1 MLESMKAKV
10 IIWVMAAMLP
20 VIASAQDD
28 MYFVPKKKAKQ
39 EKTKNTSKTVK
50 EDVYGQTQEPAEY
63 YSGTLRDVD
72 EYNRRGNTGRN
83 VTIMTETDTFD
94 IDESRLVLDEK
105 GNYVLTPENDRKQ
118 NRSYYDEDYDDYLYS
133 TRLSRFHGVGYP
145 YYGWYDPWYY
155 DPWYY
160 DPWYYNSYWSWYGG
174 WYGYY
179 GWHSPWYYHNYWG

>member
-1 MLESMKAKV
+1 
-10 IIWVMAAMLP
+10 MAAMLP

-39 EKTKNTSKTVK
+39 EKTNNTSTTVK
-50 EDVYGQTQEPAEY
+50 ENVYGQTQEPAEY

-105 GNYVLTPENDRKQ
+105 GNYVLTPENIKTVYNVDAEVEDR
-118 NRSYYDEDYDDYLYS
+118 NGTPRIHLIPEYD
-133 TRLSRFHGVGYP
+133 
-145 YYGWYDPWYY
+145 
-155 DPWYY
+155 
-160 DPWYYNSYWSWYGG
+160 
-174 WYGYY
+174 
-179 GWHSPWYYHNYWG
+179 